1 VAADQPRQEQC
12 RCLRAQLGEHHRN
25 ARTIEAGI
33 ELALVGA
40 ESDGDAAGGDSGGVS
55 QRLAMQR
62 RDNSRADRLQT
73 SDQDFTQ
80 VPASWFLTGGSG
92 PSSNS
97 LALLSRGRNYC
108 TRQNAQYQFFGG
120 VITIF
125 PN

>member
-1 VAADQPRQEQC
+1 VATDQPRQHQC
-12 RCLRAQLGEHHRN
+12 RCLCAKLGEHHRN

-40 ESDGDAAGGDSGGVS
+40 ESDRDAAGGDSGGVS
-55 QRLAMQR
+55 ERLAMQR
-62 RDNSRADRLQT
+62 GDDSRSNRLKT

-80 VPASWFLTGGSG
+80 VPASWFLTGGSD
-92 PSSNS
+92 SSSIS
-97 LALLSRGRNYC
+97 LARLSRGRNYC
-108 TRQNAQYQFFGG
+108 ARLNAQYQFFGG